1 MATPPLTPDN
11 DYSEAESSIAR
22 SDAKVQQNDALGL
35 LYSLFPQNALAAL
48 PYAKRVSIT
57 SESIGATFE
66 GIVLELPG
74 RPKTFY
80 VDGKSAAHVNLRE
93 R

>member
-1 MATPPLTPDN
+1 MTPDDDFGEN
-11 DYSEAESSIAR
+11 EASIAR
-22 SDAKVQQNDALGL
+22 SDIKSQQNDALSF
-35 LYSLFPQNALAAL
+35 LYSLFPQNALDAL

-57 SESIGATFE
+57 SESMGATFD
-66 GIVLELPG
+66 GVLLELPG